1 MTNTTILLA
10 AALTVGAI
18 AAEAQQGPKRVV
30 QPITNK
36 EWITPFPGFKIV
48 GNVYYVGTYD
58 LAAYLITT
66 SEGHILINTGADGSY
81 DLMRPS
87 IEGLGFKIGDI
98 RIITATHGHGD
109 HVGDIA
115 RFQKASG
122 ARVYMNERDVASI
135 GSGGNIDYRQP
146 QGRGVMTYDPITVD
160 VRTKDGDKIRLGD
173 VELTVLAHPGHTPG
187 ATSFMFPV
195 QDGGRTY
202 TVGIINMNGINQ
214 GVKLLGSPGYPTI
227 VDDFRTTLEKQAR
240 LTPDIFLSS
249 HAAQFDLHRVY
260 KPGDPYNPSR
270 FGDLAVYR
278 GKVQTAMTNYQKQL
292 AEERAAQGQT
302 R

>member
-1 MTNTTILLA
+1 MKTTYLLA
-10 AALTVGAI
+10 AALTLAAI
-18 AAEAQQGPKRVV
+18 TADAQQNARRVV
-30 QPITNK
+30 QPVTNK
-36 EWITPFPGFKIV
+36 EWVTPFPGFKIV

-66 SEGHILINTGADGSY
+66 NEGHILINTGVDGSY
-81 DLMRPS
+81 DLMKPS
-87 IEGLGFKIGDI
+87 IEKLGFKISDI
-98 RIITATHGHGD
+98 KIITATHGHSD

-115 RFQKASG
+115 RFKKESG
-122 ARVYMNERDVASI
+122 ARVYMSERDAASI
-135 GSGGNIDYRQP
+135 ESGGNIDYREP
-146 QGRGVMTYDPITVD
+146 QGRGTMSYDPITVD
-160 VRTKDGDKIRLGD
+160 VRTKDGDTIRLGN

-202 TVGIINMNGINQ
+202 RVGIINMNGINQ

-227 VDDFRTTLEKQAR
+227 VEDFRTTLEKQAR

-260 KPGDPYNPSR
+260 KPGDPHNPSR
-270 FGDLAVYR
+270 FGDVAVYR
-278 GKVQTAMTNYQKQL
+278 GKVQTATTNYQKQL

>member
-1 MTNTTILLA
+1 MKTIFVLT
-10 AALTVGAI
+10 AALTLAAI
-18 AAEAQQGPKRVV
+18 TANAQQSARRVV

-81 DLMRPS
+81 DLMKPS
-87 IEGLGFKIGDI
+87 IESLGFKISDI
-98 RIITATHGHGD
+98 KIITSTHGHGD

-115 RFQKASG
+115 RFQKESG
-122 ARVYMNERDVASI
+122 ARVHMSERDTASME
-135 GSGGNIDYRQP
+135 SGGNIDYRQP
-146 QGRGVMTYDPITVD
+146 QGRGVMSYDPIKVD
-160 VRTKDGDKIRLGD
+160 VRTKDGDKIRLGN
-173 VELTVLAHPGHTPG
+173 VEITVLAHPGHTPG

-202 TVGIINMNGINQ
+202 RVGIINMNGINQ

-227 VDDFRTTLEKQAR
+227 VDDFRTTLEKQAQ

-249 HAAQFDLHRVY
+249 HAGQFNLHQAY
-260 KPGDPYNPSR
+260 KPGDPYDPSR
-270 FGDLAVYR
+270 FGNLAVYR
-278 GKVQTAMTNYQKQL
+278 SKVQNAMDNYQKQL
-292 AEERAAQGQT
+292 AEERASQGQT

>member
-1 MTNTTILLA
+1 MKTIFVLA
-10 AALTVGAI
+10 AALTLAAI
-18 AAEAQQGPKRVV
+18 TANAQQSARRVV

-66 SEGHILINTGADGSY
+66 NEGHILFNTGADGSY
-81 DLMRPS
+81 DLMKPS
-87 IEGLGFKIGDI
+87 IESLGFKISDI
-98 RIITATHGHGD
+98 KIITSTHGHGD

-115 RFQKASG
+115 RFQKESG
-122 ARVYMNERDVASI
+122 ARVHMSERDTASME
-135 GSGGNIDYRQP
+135 SGGNIDYRQP
-146 QGRGVMTYDPITVD
+146 QGRGVMSYDPIKVD
-160 VRTKDGDKIRLGD
+160 VRTKDGDKIRLGN
-173 VELTVLAHPGHTPG
+173 VEITVLAHPGHTPG
-187 ATSFMFPV
+187 ATSFIFPV

-202 TVGIINMNGINQ
+202 NVGIINMNGINQ

-227 VDDFRTTLEKQAR
+227 VDDFRTTLEKQAQ

-249 HAAQFDLHRVY
+249 HAGQFNLHQVY
-260 KPGDPYNPSR
+260 KPGDPYDPSR

-278 GKVQTAMTNYQKQL
+278 SKVQNAMDNYQKQL